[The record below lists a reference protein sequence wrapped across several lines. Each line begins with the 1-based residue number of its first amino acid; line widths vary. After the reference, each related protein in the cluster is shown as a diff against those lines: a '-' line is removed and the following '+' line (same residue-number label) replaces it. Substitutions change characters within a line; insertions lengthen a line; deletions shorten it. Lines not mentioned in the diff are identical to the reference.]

1 MKNLKLFEQF
11 SEDYQTDMEIFDSI
25 YEDWKADNEEEL
37 KLILDGYSGYLNE
50 APDNDDLP
58 FMDAYNDED
67 EDEEDDDWE
76 DDDAELTSGEKA
88 ALARDFQIM
97 SKPQLAALYLRA
109 LGKAK
114 DNDYGAYTVM
124 INGITPF
131 GRVNNEG
138 EFIITNH
145 AFADAIGL
153 DSTVTVSRTLK
164 KFKLLITGEGANS
177 GESIYP
183 KIINAFDQFKSKTPG
198 QIAALAAEA
207 IQDPATSTK
216 NREAAAAA
224 GPRTAAKNKER
235 KADQIRLGETVD
247 LLVKSLKK
255 TLIYSNQTAR
265 AERAAIAKI
274 SRDFGVT
281 PERIQLAY
289 QAFLNS
295 KKIK

>member
-25 YEDWKADNEEEL
+25 YEDWKADNEEDL
-37 KLILDGYSGYLNE
+37 KLILEGEQLNLFPGDE
-50 APDNDDLP
+50 NNLP
-58 FMDAYNDED
+58 FINAYNDDD
-67 EDEEDDDWE
+67 EEEDDDWG

-131 GRVNNEG
+131 GKVNNEG
-138 EFIITNH
+138 VFNITNH

-183 KIINAFDQFKSKTPG
+183 KIINAFDQFKSKTTG
-198 QIAALAAEA
+198 QIAAIAADA
-207 IQDPATSTK
+207 IQDPETSTK

-224 GPRTAAKNKER
+224 GPRTAARNKMR
-235 KADQIRLGETVD
+235 KANQIKLGETVD
-247 LLVKSLKK
+247 LLIKSLGKVDVYK
-255 TLIYSNQTAR
+255 NQTAR
-265 AERAAIAKI
+265 AERAAISRIA
-274 SRDFGVT
+274 RDFDVT
-281 PERIQLAY
+281 PERVQLAY
-289 QAFLNS
+289 QAF
-295 KKIK
+295 KKTKG

>member
-25 YEDWKADNEEEL
+25 YEDWKAENGDNL
-37 KLILDGYSGYLNE
+37 KSILEGEQLNLF
-50 APDNDDLP
+50 P
-58 FMDAYNDED
+58 ED
-67 EDEEDDDWE
+67 EDEEEDDDWG

-131 GRVNNEG
+131 GKVNNEG
-138 EFIITNH
+138 VFNITNH

-183 KIINAFDQFKSKTPG
+183 KIINAFDLFKSKTTG
-198 QIAALAAEA
+198 QIAALAAVA

-216 NREAAAAA
+216 NREAAAAS
-224 GPRTAAKNKER
+224 GPRTAARNRER
-235 KADQIRLGETVD
+235 KANQIKLGETVD
-247 LLVKSLKK
+247 LLVKSLGKAD
-255 TLIYSNQTAR
+255 IYRNQTGR

-274 SRDFGVT
+274 ARDFEVT
-281 PERIQLAY
+281 PERVQLAY
-289 QAFLNS
+289 QAF
-295 KKIK
+295 KKTKG

>member
-25 YEDWKADNEEEL
+25 YEDWKADNEEDL
-37 KLILDGYSGYLNE
+37 KLILEGEQLNLFPGDE
-50 APDNDDLP
+50 NNLP
-58 FMDAYNDED
+58 FINAYNDDD
-67 EDEEDDDWE
+67 EEEDDDWG

-131 GRVNNEG
+131 GKVNNDG
-138 EFIITNH
+138 GFKITNH

-183 KIINAFDQFKSKTPG
+183 KIINAFDQFKSKTTG
-198 QIAALAAEA
+198 QIAALAADA
-207 IQDPATSTK
+207 IQDPETSTK

-224 GPRTAAKNKER
+224 GPRTAARNKMR
-235 KADQIRLGETVD
+235 KANQIKLGETVD
-247 LLVKSLKK
+247 LLIKSLGKVDVYK
-255 TLIYSNQTAR
+255 NQTAR
-265 AERAAIAKI
+265 AERAAISRIA
-274 SRDFGVT
+274 RDFDVT
-281 PERIQLAY
+281 PERVQLAY
-289 QAFLNS
+289 QAF
-295 KKIK
+295 KKTKG

>member
-25 YEDWKADNEEEL
+25 YEDWKADNEEDL
-37 KLILDGYSGYLNE
+37 KLILEGEQLNLFPGDE
-50 APDNDDLP
+50 NNLP
-58 FMDAYNDED
+58 FINAYNDDD
-67 EDEEDDDWE
+67 EEEDDDWG
-76 DDDAELTSGEKA
+76 DDDAELTSGERA

-109 LGKAK
+109 LGKAR

-131 GRVNNEG
+131 GKVNNEG
-138 EFIITNH
+138 GFNITNH

-183 KIINAFDQFKSKTPG
+183 KIINAFDLFKSKTTG
-198 QIAALAAEA
+198 QIAALAADA
-207 IQDPATSTK
+207 IQDPETSTK

-224 GPRTAAKNKER
+224 GPRTAARNKMR
-235 KADQIRLGETVD
+235 KANQIKLGETVD
-247 LLVKSLKK
+247 LLIKSLGKADVYK
-255 TLIYSNQTAR
+255 NQTGR

-274 SRDFGVT
+274 ARDFEVT
-281 PERIQLAY
+281 QERVQLAY
-289 QAFLNS
+289 QAF
-295 KKIK
+295 KKTKG